1 MKTMNMTE
9 RLGVLG
15 VLGAMLIAAA
25 SVSAATFTDDFNRGD
40 SYRSLGPNW
49 GVPFSVTS
57 NSISSNLAV
66 PESLINARGNAYTY
80 AVATASPHVT
90 ASIEFRASYVSENA
104 GQPTLWF
111 GINYKGTGD
120 MYQPA
125 CLMIQGNANIGLL
138 VDVNWRGG
146 TPWAIPGGLQAGTWY
161 RLTMDQN
168 GAVFTGTLA
177 TLAGT
182 TITSAT
188 YTSLVQTSS
197 TGAAYMYTQG
207 YDGSY
212 NSTPAWDNFS
222 LTIEPVPEPAALSLL
237 ALAGGLMTLG
247 RRRRS

>member
-1 MKTMNMTE
+1 
-9 RLGVLG
+9 
-15 VLGAMLIAAA
+15 MLIAAA

-40 SYRSLGPNW
+40 SYRSLGPDW

-66 PESLINARGNAYTY
+66 PESLTNARANYYTL
-80 AVATASPHVT
+80 ATATASPHVT
-90 ASIEFRASYVSENA
+90 ASIEFRASYTGENV
-104 GQPTLWF
+104 GWPNLWF

-120 MYQPA
+120 VFGTSGI
-125 CLMIQGNANIGLL
+125 LIQGNVGMGFV
-138 VDVNWRGG
+138 VDANWRDA
-146 TPWAIPGGLQAGTWY
+146 TPKAIPGSLAAGTWY

-168 GAVFTGTLA
+168 GAVFTGTLS
-177 TLAGT
+177 TLAGA

-197 TGAAYMYTQG
+197 TGAAYMYTPG
-207 YDGSY
+207 ATGTYT
-212 NSTPAWDNFS
+212 NSPAWDNFS

-247 RRRRS
+247 RRRRQ